1 MSLKSEETGST
12 VGVVVPMR
20 ASRSLS
26 FRVVALPLT
35 AWAAA
40 ACVAPEAPP
49 PSRIDVDVYDTLAA
63 LPPDELAARTLVV
76 EFAVDDFAADVVEV
90 ADAVDVVARVAARE
104 RALIEGGAGTARALA
119 RLPYAFVTVDDV
131 AGVIGVAT
139 AGGVAHVYE
148 DVAVDVDLATSLPFI
163 GQPAA
168 AAAGATGAGTAVA
181 VLDTGLDFTRAAF
194 GACASAG
201 APGCRVVHVADF
213 APDDGVLDDNNR
225 HGTNVAGIVAGVAPD
240 TKLIGLDVFSG
251 AQGFSSHILAAVD
264 WVVANR
270 ATHNIVAMNLS
281 LGGGGAT
288 AVCGNDVFAS
298 GLAGARAAGVLPIVA
313 SGNNAFLDRISS
325 PACTPAAVSVG
336 AVYDTTRA
344 GGVSYSTCTDN
355 TIAADRATCF
365 SNTAPF
371 LTIMAPG
378 GAIEAAGITMSG
390 TSQATPHVA
399 GAVAVLAAA
408 FPADSADARLSRL
421 LSAARSVTDV
431 RTGRAFPRLDVGAAV
446 ATSPCQTAL
455 SLSTSTTTFAGG
467 ALTANVNT
475 ASGCAWTLSSS
486 APWLTLSATS
496 GTGPTA
502 VTATASASNGVLRT
516 ATLRTGT
523 GASQTVTQQAETSPP
538 TGTVSFG
545 VAGPLNTK
553 NVTLTLSATDNA
565 GVTTMCLSNTT
576 TCTSFVAYATSKAWT
591 LAPSGGTATVR
602 AWFKDAAG
610 NVSAP
615 ATATIGY
622 DATAPTNP
630 TLTAVAEDAAASLSW
645 TASTDA
651 GGVTAY
657 IVVGSTAATAPACS
671 TTPLYRGAARTF
683 RHSGLQNGSTY
694 RYRVC
699 AVDAATNLSSGATAS
714 ARPVP
719 ETTPPTGTVTI
730 AGAPGPLNTT
740 TVALTLS
747 ASDASG
753 VSQMCISASATCTAF
768 AAFATTK
775 SFALPAGT
783 GTRTVSVWFRDIWG
797 NTTSTP
803 ATASIAIDT
812 ALPTDGTVSV
822 TGQSGALALSWSGF
836 ADTHS
841 GVAGYRVVSAPTT
854 APASCPT
861 TASTASSTSTSLA
874 LSGLVDGTTYGVRVC
889 AVDAAG
895 NVSRGVV
902 VSGRPAPEYDA
913 PTGGTVQIAVDVSAT
928 PSVALTLSAT
938 DVSGVSEMCVTASTT
953 CSTWKPY
960 ATSLTF
966 ALPAGTGTRTV
977 RAWFRDR
984 YKNTTAT
991 AATDTVLVDTTKP
1004 TNGTV
1009 TATPQAGGV
1018 QLSWSGFADTHSGI
1032 AGYVVV
1038 AGATAPANCT
1048 TGRAIAVAAG
1058 ATSVVDSGR
1067 PAGTAIGYRVCAL
1080 DVAGN
1085 LGTGTTKSATPQ

>member
-1 MSLKSEETGST
+1 
-12 VGVVVPMR
+12 MR
-20 ASRSLS
+20 TSRIHSRRPFVLS
-26 FRVVALPLT
+26 AGLLAL
-35 AWAAA
+35 AAG
-40 ACVAPEAPP
+40 CVAPEAPP
-49 PSRIDVDVYDTLAA
+49 PSRIDVDVYDVLAA
-63 LPPDELAARTLVV
+63 LPPDELATRTLVV
-76 EFAVDDFAADVVEV
+76 EFAVDDFAFVAADVG
-90 ADAVDVVARVAARE
+90 AQLALRE
-104 RALIEGGAGTARALA
+104 RALAVSGATTVQALT
-119 RLPYAFVTVDDV
+119 RLPYAFVTVADV
-131 AGVIGVAT
+131 DGVVGVAT
-139 AGGVAHVYE
+139 AEGVAHVYE
-148 DVAVDVDLATSLPFI
+148 DAVVEADLATSLPFI

-181 VLDTGLDFTRAAF
+181 VLDTGLDHTRAAF
-194 GACASAG
+194 GSCASVG
-201 APGCRVVHVADF
+201 APGCRVVHMADF
-213 APDDGVLDDNNR
+213 APDDGVLDDNSR

-298 GLAGARAAGVLPIVA
+298 GLASARAAGVLPIVA

-336 AVYDTTRA
+336 AVYGTTRA
-344 GGVSYSTCTDN
+344 GGVSYSTCTDS
-355 TIAADRATCF
+355 TITADRATCF

-371 LTIMAPG
+371 LSLMAPG
-378 GAIEAAGITMSG
+378 GGIEAAGITMSG

-399 GAVAVLAAA
+399 GAVAVLADA
-408 FPADSADARLSRL
+408 FPDDTADARLTRL
-421 LSAARSVTDV
+421 LGAARSITDV
-431 RTGRAFPRLDVGAAV
+431 RTGRSFPRLDVGAAV
-446 ATSPCQTAL
+446 ATAPCQTAL
-455 SLSTSTTTFAGG
+455 SASTSTVPFSGG
-467 ALTANVNT
+467 ALTLNVNT
-475 ASGCAWTLSSS
+475 ASGCAWALSSS
-486 APWLTLSATS
+486 ASWLTLSATT
-496 GTGPTA
+496 GTGPAT
-502 VTATASASNGVLRT
+502 VTATATASTGAARSATV
-516 ATLRTGT
+516 RTGT
-523 GASQTVTQQAETSPP
+523 AASLTVTQSADTTPP

-565 GVTTMCLSNTT
+565 SVTQMCLSNTT
-576 TCTSFVAYATSKAWT
+576 SCTSFGAYATSKVWT
-591 LAPSGGTATVR
+591 LSPSGATATVR

-615 ATATIGY
+615 AVATIGH

-630 TLTAVAEDAAASLSW
+630 TLTAAAEDAATSLSW
-645 TASTDA
+645 TASTDT
-651 GGVTAY
+651 GGVSAY
-657 IVVGSTAATAPACS
+657 IVVGSTASTAPACS
-671 TTPLYRGAARTF
+671 TTPLYRGTARTF
-683 RHSGLQNGSTY
+683 RHNGLQNGSTY

-699 AVDAATNLSSGATAS
+699 AVDVAANVSSGATAS
-714 ARPVP
+714 ARPIP
-719 ETTPPTGTVTI
+719 ETTPPTGTVSI

-753 VSQMCISASATCTAF
+753 VSTMCISATATCTAF
-768 AAFATTK
+768 AAYATTK

-783 GTRTVSVWFRDIWG
+783 GTRTVSVWFRDVWG

-803 ATASIAIDT
+803 ATATIAIDT
-812 ALPTDGTVSV
+812 ALPSDGTVSV
-822 TGQSGALALSWSGF
+822 TGQSGALSLSWSGF
-836 ADTHS
+836 TDTHS
-841 GVAGYRVVSAPTT
+841 GIAGYRVVSAPTT
-854 APASCPT
+854 APASCPA
-861 TASTASSTSTSLA
+861 TASTAASTASTFS
-874 LSGLVDGTTYGVRVC
+874 LSGLTDGTSYGVRVC
-889 AVDAAG
+889 AVDVAG

-928 PSVALTLSAT
+928 PSVALTLSAS
-938 DVSGVSEMCVTASTT
+938 DASGVSEMCVTASTT
-953 CSTWKPY
+953 CTAWQPY

-1004 TNGTV
+1004 TNGTL

-1032 AGYVVV
+1032 AAYVVV

-1048 TGRAIAVAAG
+1048 TGRAIAVAPG

-1067 PAGTAIGYRVCAL
+1067 PAGTAIGYRVCAR

-1085 LGTGTTKSATPQ
+1085 LGTGVTKSATPQ